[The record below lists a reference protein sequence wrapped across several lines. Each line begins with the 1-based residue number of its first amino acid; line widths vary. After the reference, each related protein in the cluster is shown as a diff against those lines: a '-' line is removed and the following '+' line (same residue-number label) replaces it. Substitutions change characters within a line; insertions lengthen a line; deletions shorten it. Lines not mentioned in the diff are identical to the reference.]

1 MTPRSSTAAPP
12 AGVPPDASMES
23 SRYADPARLALRA
36 RPVGAGS
43 LGQVKRRPQRRFEPN
58 RRPTPPP
65 RELAAAAVRRGRTSR
80 FADLWRTWRTT
91 RQARWDLPPE
101 PHDWR
106 WAVGLLGR
114 TLVVVGVLMLGFVG
128 YQLWGTGIGTARA
141 QADLR
146 ERLEE
151 RFSPVS
157 PDDTVADVTAAS
169 TSTTAPSPTSTA
181 PDATETPTTSIDT
194 PATPDPQARPAN
206 IPSGPILV
214 GDPVARLQMPS
225 IGTDHVVVAG
235 IGVEELRLGPGHF
248 PDTPLPG
255 QFGNAAIAGHRTTYG
270 QPFHDVD
277 QLVVGDDIVVTTE
290 AGRFTYVVNDIEI
303 VLPSDYEVVATVDRA
318 KATLTLTSCHPKW
331 SAAQRIIVHAALDPE
346 RSDTVGVATDYR
358 GVGLWGDP
366 IAIAT
371 EEVIPVASTTAPAN
385 PTTTRSDATSTT
397 QASTTSTSTSPTP
410 APSVAD
416 STEITPP
423 MPIADAFSRGWFH
436 DPGALWHVA
445 AWGGAL
451 AAVVAVV
458 LRISRR
464 RRSHLVGL
472 AYGLLPGLV
481 LLYFVYENVNRLLP
495 PDL

>member
-1 MTPRSSTAAPP
+1 M
-12 AGVPPDASMES
+12 
-23 SRYADPARLALRA
+23 
-36 RPVGAGS
+36 
-43 LGQVKRRPQRRFEPN
+43 
-58 RRPTPPP
+58 
-65 RELAAAAVRRGRTSR
+65 
-80 FADLWRTWRTT
+80 
-91 RQARWDLPPE
+91 
-101 PHDWR
+101 
-106 WAVGLLGR
+106 VGLLGR
-114 TLVVVGVLMLGFVG
+114 TLVVVGLLMLGFVG

-141 QADLR
+141 QSDLR
-146 ERLEE
+146 ERLDE
-151 RFSPVS
+151 RFASVAVDEGAPVA
-157 PDDTVADVTAAS
+157 TVDEAVVPTSTGAPTPTSVTQDITGAE
-169 TSTTAPSPTSTA
+169 TSTTST
-181 PDATETPTTSIDT
+181 EV
-194 PATPDPQARPAN
+194 PATAAVE
-206 IPSGPILV
+206 PSVTATPVEPFLP
-214 GDPVARLQMPS
+214 GDPLARLEMPT
-225 IGTDHVVVAG
+225 IGTDHIVVAG

-270 QPFHDVD
+270 QPFHDID

-318 KATLTLTSCHPKW
+318 RATLTLTSCHPKW

-385 PTTTRSDATSTT
+385 PTTTSSDATSST

-451 AAVVAVV
+451 AAVVAMV

>member
-1 MTPRSSTAAPP
+1 MLFRS
-12 AGVPPDASMES
+12 
-23 SRYADPARLALRA
+23 
-36 RPVGAGS
+36 
-43 LGQVKRRPQRRFEPN
+43 
-58 RRPTPPP
+58 
-65 RELAAAAVRRGRTSR
+65 
-80 FADLWRTWRTT
+80 
-91 RQARWDLPPE
+91 
-101 PHDWR
+101 
-106 WAVGLLGR
+106 
-114 TLVVVGVLMLGFVG
+114 
-128 YQLWGTGIGTARA
+128 
-141 QADLR
+141 
-146 ERLEE
+146 
-151 RFSPVS
+151 
-157 PDDTVADVTAAS
+157 
-169 TSTTAPSPTSTA
+169 
-181 PDATETPTTSIDT
+181 
-194 PATPDPQARPAN
+194 
-206 IPSGPILV
+206 
-214 GDPVARLQMPS
+214 
-225 IGTDHVVVAG
+225 
-235 IGVEELRLGPGHF
+235 VEELRLGPGHF

-270 QPFHDVD
+270 QPFHNVD

-290 AGRFTYVVNDIEI
+290 AGRFTYVVDDIEI